1 MSALSTSSVSLQE
14 DPPLSQS
21 QPSPA
26 VPALK
31 RTKPREFPEPTV
43 ERVKLLGQDFKVP
56 IRAKILQCVKL
67 NAALDEATRKQLI
80 RETVTCVATYV
91 GERVTCKHFEDAAK
105 QLCDAVPLLKDAKPP
120 LWPEEVEFD
129 YWVW

>member
-1 MSALSTSSVSLQE
+1 MSALSTSSISLEE

-21 QPSPA
+21 QPSPS

-31 RTKPREFPEPTV
+31 RTKPREFPEPSV
-43 ERVKLLGQDFKVP
+43 KRVKLLGQDFKLP
-56 IRAKILQCVKL
+56 ITAKIRECVKQ
-67 NAALDEATRKQLI
+67 NTALDEATRKQLI
-80 RETVTCVATYV
+80 RETVTCVAAYV
-91 GERVTCKHFEDAAK
+91 GERVTSKHFEDAAK
-105 QLCDAVPLLKDAKPP
+105 QLCEAVPLLKDAKPP